1 MAALNSASPSRAR
14 MPPMITPHLDP
25 APLPQSYAMGT
36 PAPITSALDATL
48 ETDVAVIGAGIAGL
62 SCALHLRE
70 LGHGVAV
77 LEAGEVGAGGSG
89 RAFGLVLPY
98 AKRDHDEIRRAFGEE
113 AGGRIVD
120 AVASGPD
127 LVFDLI
133 SRHGIACEA
142 TRQGLD
148 SSAPIR
154 ARASRGSRSSP
165 PIGKVAARRSNAWT
179 PTRRSGSSAAA
190 ITSARSSTGA
200 PAASTRTP
208 IRGASRAPPQVWARA
223 SSRRAGRTRLVREGA
238 RWRVRVGVGAGT
250 GSVLARQVVIA
261 TDAYTDDLWPGLK
274 RSIVPVRAYQLVS
287 EPLSENLRAAILP
300 QRQLLTDTRR
310 LYAGVRLRED
320 GRLQMSVDGPSFSIG
335 GRANIAK
342 AERKIR
348 KLFPQIGDIRWAEEW
363 SGWVGMTKDH
373 LPHLHLLAP
382 DLWAAIG
389 FNGRGIALA
398 TLVGRDVARRL
409 AGFAESELFSP
420 GDEACADP
428 WPFAFA
434 AASRGP
440 HRLVSLARRARVS
453 PFAFRKMRA
462 RSVATL
468 RARIRGCERRD
479 RHS

>member
-1 MAALNSASPSRAR
+1 
-14 MPPMITPHLDP
+14 MITPHLDP
-25 APLPQSYAMGT
+25 APLPRSYGPGT
-36 PAPITSALDATL
+36 PAPATAALDATL

-98 AKRDHDEIRRAFGEE
+98 AKRDHDEIRRTFGEE
-113 AGGRIVD
+113 VGGRIVD

-127 LVFDLI
+127 LVFELI
-133 SRHGIACEA
+133 SRHAIACEA
-142 TRQGLD
+142 TRNGWIFG
-148 SSAPIR
+148 AHT
-154 ARASRGSRSSP
+154 RASLAR
-165 PIGKVAARRSNAWT
+165 IAKLAAYWQGR
-179 PTRRSGSSAAA
+179 
-190 ITSARSSTGA
+190 GA
-200 PAASTRTP
+200 PVECLDADATERLVGG
-208 IRGASRAPPQVWARA
+208 RYYLGALFD
-223 SSRRAGRTRLVREGA
+223 RRAGGVNPHAYTRGLARAASGLGVRIFTQSRATRLVREGA
-238 RWRVRVGVGAGT
+238 RWRVRAGVGAGT

-300 QRQLLTDTRR
+300 QRQLLTDTRT

-348 KLFPQIGDIRWAEEW
+348 SLFPQIGDIRWAEEW

-409 AGFAESELFSP
+409 AGFAERDLCLP
-420 GDEACADP
+420 
-428 WPFAFA
+428 
-434 AASRGP
+434 
-440 HRLVSLARRARVS
+440 VTKLA
-453 PFAFRKMRA
+453 P
-462 RSVATL
+462 
-468 RARIRGCERRD
+468 IRGHSLLRPLLEGLIDWYRLRDALEFRRLPSG
-479 RHS
+479 R